1 MEQWA
6 GTFGYLLIFFAILY
20 FMMIRPQQKQQKQ
33 RREMLGKLRT
43 NDHVVTIGGIHGRIT
58 RIKEDRIALRIADKV
73 EVELE
78 KAAVAQVVNPSKDEK
93 TDDSKGEK
101 GE

>member
-6 GTFGYLLIFFAILY
+6 GTFGYLLIFFAIIY

-33 RREMLGKLRT
+33 RREMLSKLRT
-43 NDHVVTIGGIHGRIT
+43 NDHIVTIGGVHGRIT
-58 RIKEDRIALRIADKV
+58 RLKEDRLSLRIADKV

-78 KAAVAQVVNPSKDEK
+78 KSAVAHVVNPSKDDK
-93 TDDSKGEK
+93 DDSKGDKSE
-101 GE
+101 